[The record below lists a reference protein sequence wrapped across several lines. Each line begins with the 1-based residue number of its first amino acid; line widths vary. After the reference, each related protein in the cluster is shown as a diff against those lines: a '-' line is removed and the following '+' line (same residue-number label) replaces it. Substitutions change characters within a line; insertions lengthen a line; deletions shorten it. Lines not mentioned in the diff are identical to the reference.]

1 MLPRQIV
8 KLAALLSLLLGSR
21 AHELPRPPSVWF
33 EAEFFHHVLYWTPI
47 PNPSESTYYEVELLK
62 YGVEPTSWKRI
73 LNCSQ
78 VLVMS
83 CDVTLETL
91 DLYRS
96 NGYRAR
102 VRAVDGSQHSNW
114 TFPETRFSMD
124 EVTLTVASVKLEMH
138 DGNIVGAIQL
148 PRPKVAPEGDTYENI
163 FHNFREYQ
171 IEVRKVP
178 GLYESH
184 GKVKNESFKLPIPR
198 GVGEFCVRVKP
209 SVGSRVNKE
218 VWSREECVLLTSQYF
233 TVTNISI
240 FSTFVLLFYGALTF
254 CLIFQLYVRRR
265 GKLPAVLVF
274 KKPSPF
280 NLISQFSHPET
291 QDAIHNLDEEA
302 FPKVTPELRNSD
314 MHGSTDSGFS
324 SAKPSLQTDEPQ
336 FLLPASDPQAGG
348 TLEKGMPQELE
359 NSCGSG
365 GSSNSADS
373 GICLPDPRL
382 CPSAEPS
389 WEPQVGSDS
398 RDREDSGIG
407 LVQNSRG
414 QPEDAQGGSA
424 SGHVSPLG
432 PEEPAEEDSVAGAFQ
447 GYLKQTQGP
456 EEKAAQAGGLEE
468 ESSSTEDL
476 DPQCR
481 MCLDTEAG
489 WPLPALA
496 KGYVQQDPPEMIL
509 APLQTPEGQWDQ
521 PTEDWPFLG
530 LTSCGDL
537 STSDWSFAHD
547 FAPLDCVP
555 APGGLLGSFDSDL
568 VTLPL
573 ITSLQSNE

>member
-1 MLPRQIV
+1 M
-8 KLAALLSLLLGSR
+8 LAAICSSISSQGGWWEALLPLVLTLSFLLI
-21 AHELPRPPSVWF
+21 ELPRPPSAWF

-47 PNPSESTYYEVELLK
+47 PNQSESTYYEVELLR
-62 YGVEPTSWKRI
+62 YGVEPTSWKSIQR
-73 LNCSQ
+73 CSQ
-78 VLVMS
+78 MLMMS
-83 CDVTLETL
+83 CDVTVETL
-91 DLYRS
+91 DLYL
-96 NGYRAR
+96 
-102 VRAVDGSQHSNW
+102 DGSQHSNW
-114 TFPETRFSMD
+114 TSPNTRFSMD
-124 EVTLTVASVKLEMH
+124 EVTLTVASVKLEVH
-138 DGNIVGAIQL
+138 NGNIVGAIQL
-148 PRPKVAPEGDTYENI
+148 PRPEVAPEGDTYENI

-171 IEVRKVP
+171 IEVRK
-178 GLYESH
+178 SH

-198 GVGEFCVRVKP
+198 GVGEFCIRVKP

-218 VWSREECVLLTSQYF
+218 VWSKEECILLTSQYF

-240 FSTFVLLFYGALTF
+240 FLTFVLLLYGALAF
-254 CLIFQLYVRRR
+254 CLTFQLYVRAP

-291 QDAIHNLDEEA
+291 QDTVHTLDEEA

-314 MHGSTDSGFS
+314 MHGSTDSGFG
-324 SAKPSLQTDEPQ
+324 SAKPSLQTEEPQ

-359 NSCGSG
+359 NSCGSA

-382 CPSAEPS
+382 CPARSPA
-389 WEPQVGSDS
+389 GSHRWGGDS

-432 PEEPAEEDSVAGAFQ
+432 PEEPVEEDSVAGAFQ
-447 GYLKQTQGP
+447 GYLKQTQCP
-456 EEKAAQAGGLEE
+456 EEKAAQ
-468 ESSSTEDL
+468 
-476 DPQCR
+476 
-481 MCLDTEAG
+481 AG

-509 APLQTPEGQWDQ
+509 APLQTPEEQWDR
-521 PTEDWPFLG
+521 PTEDWSFLG

-537 STSDWSFAHD
+537 GTSDWSFAHD
-547 FAPLDCVP
+547 LAPLDCVP